1 MKNRLSILLLLI
13 LAAVAVSAQD
23 LRESVCIVEAE
34 YTPAEKSQMSDLA
47 LWFSRKGF
55 TSASRELSAYK
66 NGTSGSGA
74 VIESGSSRY
83 ILTNRHVVGYASAA
97 KVSFVLRDTTLV
109 YEHCAVKTVSHNEDL
124 ALVCLPA
131 SCTQPAMAISMVA
144 AEDGQ
149 DIVAAGFPGLA
160 GKPSWQITKG
170 SVSNANLHIDK
181 EKSVYIQHTAPI
193 DPGSSGGP
201 LLQKQGDTY
210 LIVGINT
217 LKAFWRDNVGLAI
230 PADAISRFI
239 TTASSSEPAASE
251 LAAITINGETWATMV
266 DKMDKEC
273 ADSLR
278 NMIVDM
284 PLDVVT
290 NTLALDCAPEVKPIN
305 SKRSDSSSESSSS
318 AESKRSKRTSKIVA
332 NDLGN
337 YFTVR
342 VKYENM
348 LSKNQ
353 QIELKYEV
361 ARQWYVTGL
370 QVLVG
375 FEELDNE
382 MPTNFGVGI
391 TLGAQLPL
399 NMGKNYAIPRL
410 LAEPYVQPVS
420 LATLSESSSLPKQLA
435 GLPLSIGCDFAFP
448 IGDYLLSVGV
458 HYLYAF
464 NFYHSVYDE
473 SALMLTSNRKLLLNN
488 SATSIVGQNGLGVS
502 FAFWW

>member
-1 MKNRLSILLLLI
+1 M
-13 LAAVAVSAQD
+13 
-23 LRESVCIVEAE
+23 
-34 YTPAEKSQMSDLA
+34 
-47 LWFSRKGF
+47 
-55 TSASRELSAYK
+55 
-66 NGTSGSGA
+66 
-74 VIESGSSRY
+74 
-83 ILTNRHVVGYASAA
+83 
-97 KVSFVLRDTTLV
+97 LRDTTLV

-239 TTASSSEPAASE
+239 TTASSSESAASE

-290 NTLALDCAPEVKPIN
+290 NTLALDCTPEVKPIN
-305 SKRSDSSSESSSS
+305 SKRSDSSSASSSS
-318 AESKRSKRTSKIVA
+318 AT
-332 NDLGN
+332 D
-337 YFTVR
+337 
-342 VKYENM
+342 
-348 LSKNQ
+348 
-353 QIELKYEV
+353 
-361 ARQWYVTGL
+361 
-370 QVLVG
+370 
-375 FEELDNE
+375 
-382 MPTNFGVGI
+382 
-391 TLGAQLPL
+391 
-399 NMGKNYAIPRL
+399 
-410 LAEPYVQPVS
+410 
-420 LATLSESSSLPKQLA
+420 
-435 GLPLSIGCDFAFP
+435 
-448 IGDYLLSVGV
+448 
-458 HYLYAF
+458 
-464 NFYHSVYDE
+464 
-473 SALMLTSNRKLLLNN
+473 
-488 SATSIVGQNGLGVS
+488 
-502 FAFWW
+502 